1 MSNKKATK
9 RALLTSITALAMCVV
24 MLVGTTF
31 AWFTD
36 TAKTNVN
43 RIEAGKLDVE
53 LLDKAGDTL
62 DENEPLKWVKDADG
76 ENQPV
81 LWEPNC
87 TYNLEQFQI
96 KNAGNLALK
105 YKVVLKAA
113 DISKKGDKSLLD
125 VIEWTVKV
133 SNEDGDTVIREK
145 ALLDDLGGIAI
156 ITDRPLKAHE
166 TETISITGHMK
177 SDAGNDYQNLHI
189 DKFGITVLAA
199 QYTYE
204 YDSESNQYDADA
216 TYPIF
221 DAVSF
226 KEALDEVNNSDTVH
240 DAVFAVTEDLS
251 YDGEPLSIAA
261 GKNIRVDLG
270 GNDLTLRNTSGDG
283 ITVNSGASLT
293 LADSANAGKYVFD
306 NASSGSDGIYVYNG
320 EEGKTAALTIEG
332 NVQINVDSNANS
344 AIHAYAEKGNA
355 VVNIDGAK
363 VTINGT
369 KRTSA
374 IVIDQNATLN
384 MNSGELDI
392 HADFDSYSDNN
403 DVVGILL
410 WGQNGTQENNTLN
423 MSGGKIRVGGKNAFA
438 QGVQIG
444 MKNGYSQNVTA
455 NITGG
460 TIELAPTENG
470 KGYAFT
476 AYKGTYGKFAVSGGE
491 VTGNITALGLAY
503 SGTVDLTIAGGSFGV
518 DPTDYVAGG
527 CTAAQSNGVWTV
539 TKNS

>member
-36 TAKTNVN
+36 TATANVN
-43 RIEAGKLDVE
+43 KIQAGNLDVE
-53 LLDKAGDTL
+53 LLDKEGKPL
-62 DENEPLKWVKDADG
+62 DENVPLKWVTKDTGD
-76 ENQPV
+76 V

-113 DISKKGDKSLLD
+113 DISKKDGKSLLD
-125 VIEWTVKV
+125 VIEWTIKVDDKVVKA
-133 SNEDGDTVIREK
+133 D

-156 ITDRPLKAHE
+156 ITDRPLKAGE
-166 TETISITGHMK
+166 VETISITGHMK
-177 SDAGNDYQNLHI
+177 AEADNDYQNLYI
-189 DKFGITVLAA
+189 DNFGVTVLAA

-204 YDSESNQYDADA
+204 YDSDDNQYDVDA

-221 DAVSF
+221 DATSF
-226 KEALDEVNNSDTVH
+226 KEALDEVNSSDTVH
-240 DAVFAVTEDLS
+240 NAVFTVTEDLS
-251 YDGEPLSIAA
+251 YDGEPLSIAK
-261 GKNIRVDLG
+261 GKDIRVDLC
-270 GNDLTLRNTSGDG
+270 GNDLTLKNTGNTDG
-283 ITVNSGASLT
+283 ITIASGASLT
-293 LADSANAGKYVFD
+293 LADSTNAGKYVFD
-306 NASSGSDGIYVYNG
+306 NASSGSDGIFVYNN
-320 EEGKTAALTIEG
+320 EEGKTATLTIEG
-332 NVQINVDSNANS
+332 NVQINVDSSANS

-369 KRTSA
+369 EQTSA
-374 IVIDQNATLN
+374 IVVDQNATLN
-384 MNSGELDI
+384 MNGGELDI
-392 HADFDSYSDNN
+392 NADFDSYSDGN

-410 WGQNGTQENNTLN
+410 WGQNGKQESNTLN

-438 QGVQIG
+438 QGIQIG
-444 MKNGYSQNVTA
+444 MKNGYSQNVNA

-476 AYKGTYGKFAVSGGE
+476 AYKGEYGKFTVSGGE

-503 SGTVDLTIAGGSFGV
+503 IGNVDLTITGGTFGA
-518 DPTDYVAGG
+518 DPSSYVASGY
-527 CTAAQSNGVWTV
+527 TAAQSNGVWTV
-539 TKNS
+539 TKNA